1 MVSKYYK
8 ISHKSLGNNSFKS
21 FQLYLYLCSLFSYL
35 LTYLTNYDI
44 WKYYLKGEMSL
55 SAEMEIIFYRA
66 VALWKDE
73 ISDGKHEEIS
83 SSSDSLF
90 EKKSKGLWVVTFLLE
105 LPEGS
110 WQEKQDHGG
119 TPEETVDISSVLHR
133 SLRDQFVSL
142 VVTGGFSFEPIINA
156 DSFSLITKKRHC
168 RYFITLIYHINI
180 FNAKARHF
188 NLLLPRGNFCSVL
201 LYYQATKKAINRLDT
216 RTKKLKRLSWVIP
229 WRSIVSFPKFR
240 DHFAISNS
248 Q

>member
-1 MVSKYYK
+1 M
-8 ISHKSLGNNSFKS
+8 
-21 FQLYLYLCSLFSYL
+21 
-35 LTYLTNYDI
+35 
-44 WKYYLKGEMSL
+44 L

-110 WQEKQDHGG
+110 RQEKQDHGG
-119 TPEETVDISSVLHR
+119 TPEEPVDISSVLHR

-201 LYYQATKKAINRLDT
+201 LYYQTTKKAINRLDT
-216 RTKKLKRLSWVIP
+216 RKKKLKQLSWVIP

>member
-83 SSSDSLF
+83 SSNDSLF